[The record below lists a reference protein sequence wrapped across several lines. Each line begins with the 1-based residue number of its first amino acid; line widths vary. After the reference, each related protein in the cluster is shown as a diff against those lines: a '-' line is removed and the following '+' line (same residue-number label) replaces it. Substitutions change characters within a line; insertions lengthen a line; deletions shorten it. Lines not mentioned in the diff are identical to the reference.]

1 MQVEQILPKQF
12 KAARAMVDLSMEEI
26 SGAMIGRTGQT
37 IYELESG
44 VPGRKACRRD
54 AVEALARLGVRFIER
69 GVVLDN

>member
-12 KAARAMVDLSMEEI
+12 KAARAMVDLSMEGL
-26 SGAMIGRTGQT
+26 GAMIGRTGQT